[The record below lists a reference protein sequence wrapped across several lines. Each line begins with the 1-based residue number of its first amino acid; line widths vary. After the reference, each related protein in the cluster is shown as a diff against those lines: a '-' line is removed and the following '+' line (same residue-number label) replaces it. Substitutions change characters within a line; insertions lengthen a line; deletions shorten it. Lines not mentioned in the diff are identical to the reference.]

1 MTMILHFQLRYSV
14 KSEGM
19 KNFEPHP
26 IEKLLPIIQ
35 GIDAKNV
42 NLLYFR
48 HFSKLKISNRVTNG
62 IHLNRKLL

>member
-1 MTMILHFQLRYSV
+1 MTMILHFQLRYFV

-19 KNFEPHP
+19 KNFEPHT
-26 IEKLLPIIQ
+26 IETLLPIIQ

-48 HFSKLKISNRVTNG
+48 YLSKLKLAIG
-62 IHLNRKLL
+62 LLMA